1 MSAVACRPRRLGDPM
16 NPVNEDIHDAARGL
30 VVAVGLV
37 DQMGIEVI
45 RIEADRRRNQRVFV
59 AYSPAC
65 DRLGGV
71 MTSSSPDYSL
81 WTANRF
87 GIEIRWMRQP
97 EGRTS

>member
-1 MSAVACRPRRLGDPM
+1 MSAVACRPRRLSDPL
-16 NPVNEDIHDAARGL
+16 NPSNFDIHDAARGL
-30 VVAVGLV
+30 VVAVELV

-59 AYSPAC
+59 AYCPAC
-65 DRLGGV
+65 DRLEGV
-71 MTSSSPDYSL
+71 ETSRSPDYSL

-97 EGRTS
+97 EDGAS